1 MSDDKTAAKDLLKWQ
16 NKLLPWMVILPS
28 ILIIVFVFL
37 ATKQLNV
44 FSAEINNYKNSEL
57 DKVFLK
63 DSSLKIP
70 MDIKKDEFTKLY
82 VLSKMEEQLMNKRY
96 SQGGALLLSRLYTK
110 YLGFFTGM
118 ILAIVGSVF
127 IISKLT
133 EPSTNIDTTAKA
145 FKVSVVSASPG
156 IIFGLLGTS
165 LMLSTIL
172 KQNSIDIK
180 DVATY
185 LNPGMYQ
192 THEFVIDPVNLDT
205 GDKKKDS
212 VDDMMKASSPYKKEV
227 K

>member
-1 MSDDKTAAKDLLKWQ
+1 
-16 NKLLPWMVILPS
+16 MVILPS

-37 ATKQLNV
+37 ATRQLNV
-44 FSAEINNYKNSEL
+44 FSAEVNNYNNSEL

-118 ILAIVGSVF
+118 ILAIVGAVF

-145 FKVSVVSASPG
+145 FKVSVVSSSPG

-192 THEFVIDPVNLDT
+192 THEFVIAPGNLDT
-205 GDKKKDS
+205 GDKKKILW
-212 VDDMMKASSPYKKEV
+212 MIG
-227 K
+227 